1 MRRILASLACAAG
14 VGTVV
19 LGGLAFTQST
29 EPKPAFVVADIHVTP
44 DTQNGGAVRMGF
56 FGARPWVG
64 DGRYEIR
71 RANLLQLINEAYDVD
86 AEKILGGPNWLEWDS
101 YDINA
106 KLPAESTPE
115 TQKVMLQNLLADRFK
130 LVYHNDTRDLQ
141 AYVLTAGKSPK
152 IKQTEGPGDNGC
164 HSQLGGPG
172 VTAMPGGGFMINQN
186 AGPIFNTFTCHNMT
200 MEAFA
205 TFLRPQVSQNGSVN
219 PVTDQTELKGGWDF
233 EFKTTLNFRGPMGA
247 SSDNSTIT
255 IFDAVDKQLGLKLTA
270 TKVPLKV
277 LVVDSAQ
284 KPTPN
289 AAGVTEAMAVE
300 HPKEFDVADVKPN
313 EPGGRGGRIQV
324 TKGGGVNF
332 QNLPLRMLINNA
344 YGLQNNMLITTPDMD
359 AALQAPYTIM
369 AKPPAPPAN
378 AGPRDDPAAAG
389 PQGPMGP
396 QASPDDNEA
405 AWLMMRALLEDRF
418 KLKMHKEQRTLT
430 AWKLV
435 AVKPK
440 MKKAD
445 PSERTKQGEGPG
457 SDGKD
462 PRTVTPSRSRLSMFQ
477 NVTMDQFADR
487 LEGISAWL
495 STPVINATGLEGSY
509 DFTISYSPVGMV
521 GPGGPALGNGGGR
534 GGAAGPEAIG
544 PVTSDAAEPNGAI
557 TLFEAI
563 EQQLGLKLVEDK
575 RPVTVYVIDHVE
587 AKPTDNYCC
596 SRLPLALRSRQSSC

>member
-1 MRRILASLACAAG
+1 VKRILASLACAA
-14 VGTVV
+14 V

-29 EPKPAFVVADIHVTP
+29 ETKPVFVMADIHVSP
-44 DTQNGGAVRMGF
+44 DTQGGGIRMGF
-56 FGARPWVG
+56 FGTRPWVG
-64 DGRYEIR
+64 GGRYEIR
-71 RANLLQLINEAYDVD
+71 RASLLNLINEAYGVD
-86 AEKILGGPNWLEWDS
+86 PEKILDGPNWMEWDA

-130 LVYHNDTRDLQ
+130 LVTHNDTRDLQ

-152 IKQTEGPGDNGC
+152 IKQSEGPGDTGC
-164 HSQLGGPG
+164 RGTPSGPG
-172 VTAMPGGGFMINQN
+172 ITAMPGGGFMINST
-186 AGPIFNTFTCHNMT
+186 AGPIINSVVCHNMT

-205 TFLRPQVSQNGSVN
+205 TYLRPQVSQNGSVN
-219 PVTDQTELKGGWDF
+219 PVTDQTELKGAWDF
-233 EFKTTLNFRGPMGA
+233 DFKTTLNFRGPMGA
-247 SSDNSTIT
+247 SPDNSTIT

-270 TKVPLKV
+270 TKVPLRV
-277 LVVDSAQ
+277 VVVDSAQ

-313 EPGGRGGRIQV
+313 EPGGRGGRVQV

-332 QNLPLRMLINNA
+332 QNMQLRFLILQA
-344 YGLQNNMLITTPDMD
+344 YGLQNNMLITTPDVD

-369 AKPPAPPAN
+369 AKPPAPAAN
-378 AGPRDDPAAAG
+378 AGSRDEPSTAG

-418 KLKMHKEQRTLT
+418 KLKMHKEERPLT

-445 PSERTKQGEGPG
+445 PSERTKQGEGPLA
-457 SDGKD
+457 DGKD

-477 NVTMDQFADR
+477 NVTMDQFADK
-487 LEGISAWL
+487 LQGISAYL
-495 STPVINATGLEGSY
+495 NTPVVNATNLEGSY
-509 DFTISYSPVGMV
+509 DFTISYSPVGMAGAGLNN
-521 GPGGPALGNGGGR
+521 GPLPTNGGGR
-534 GGAAGPEAIG
+534 GGPVGQEAIG
-544 PVTSDAAEPNGAI
+544 PPGSSDAAEPNGAI

-587 AKPTDNYCC
+587 AKPTDN
-596 SRLPLALRSRQSSC
+596 